1 MNLTSP
7 ESLLFWNTLI
17 FLILL
22 YILAKYAWK
31 PILSAVKTRE
41 ENINKALESAEE
53 AKKQI
58 QNLKADNERLLAEA
72 RAERDVM
79 LKEAKEIK
87 DKMIAEAKGE
97 AQAEGAKLIAQARQ
111 AIESEKKVALAQ
123 LKDEVASLSI
133 DIAQRVMQNEL
144 SDTKKQTSLINEYL
158 KSATLN

>member
-1 MNLTSP
+1 
-7 ESLLFWNTLI
+7 
-17 FLILL
+17 
-22 YILAKYAWK
+22 
-31 PILSAVKTRE
+31 
-41 ENINKALESAEE
+41 
-53 AKKQI
+53 
-58 QNLKADNERLLAEA
+58 
-72 RAERDVM
+72 
-79 LKEAKEIK
+79 
-87 DKMIAEAKGE
+87 MIAEAKGE

>member
-53 AKKQI
+53 AKKQM